1 LKSASG
7 RLEAIYRS
15 EGEKDLEILGFP
27 CNQFRGQEPGTDE
40 EIQDFCSTTYDVTF
54 PVLAKVD
61 VNGEAA
67 TPLYD
72 YLWPEAPG
80 DWGPQYGE
88 FYAAIN
94 EINPPADPA
103 DVKCGTSP
111 SSWSTGKVAWSSA
124 SSRRSRPVSSSQRWP
139 PTSDQ
144 G

>member
-7 RLEAIYRS
+7 RLEALYRS
-15 EGEKDLEILGFP
+15 EGEKGLEILGFP
-27 CNQFRGQEPGTDE
+27 CNQFRGQQPGTDE
-40 EIQDFCSTTYDVTF
+40 EIQDFCSTTYDATF

-103 DVKCGTSP
+103 DVKWNFTKFLVDREGRVVKRFEP
-111 SSWSTGKVAWSSA
+111 PVAA
-124 SSRRSRPVSSSQRWP
+124 SQLESEVAAYL
-139 PTSDQ
+139 
-144 G
+144 